1 MSPQWTDPAWRTEHL
16 AWAGD
21 TLGELGRRVDGE
33 VEQRVAPWST
43 VFRIPTDGGPA
54 WSKANGPGAA
64 HEGPLLGILRGLGEH
79 VALLPM
85 AFDVRRAW
93 LLLDDG
99 GPTLRSRP
107 APDGR
112 NGDTDLAAWTRILP
126 AYAALQRR
134 SEGHVEAMLAVG
146 VPDARPTTAPATLA
160 RLLADDGAWSRV
172 AAGDRGAADAARA
185 RLRALAPR
193 VAELA
198 AELAASPIPASVD
211 HGDLHGNNIVFGADG
226 GPRVFDWGDA
236 VVAHPFATLTGTLGS
251 IGHRAGLDAYGPE
264 LDGVREAY
272 LTAWTDLAPLSTLD
286 RLATLA
292 MDLGHIA
299 KAAAWERA
307 VAGLAPAEMGG
318 HHGATAAWLVALAQ
332 RLETR
337 DST

>member
-1 MSPQWTDPAWRTEHL
+1 MNARWTDPAWRTEHL

-21 TLGELGRRVDGE
+21 RLGELGRRVDGA
-33 VEQRVAPWST
+33 VEQRTAPWST
-43 VFRIPTDGGPA
+43 VFRIPTDRGPA

-64 HEGPLLGILRGLGEH
+64 HEGSLLDLLHRLGEPA
-79 VALLPM
+79 ALLPL
-85 AFDVRRAW
+85 AVDARRAW

-112 NGDTDLAAWTRILP
+112 NGDTDLAAWSRILP
-126 AYAALQRR
+126 VYAALQRR

-146 VPDARPTTAPATLA
+146 VPDARQSAATETLD
-160 RLLADDGAWSRV
+160 RLLADDAAWSRV
-172 AAGDRGAADAARA
+172 ADAARPATDAARA
-185 RLRALAPR
+185 RLRDLAPR

-211 HGDLHGNNIVFGADG
+211 HGDLHGNNIVFGPDG

-236 VVAHPFATLTGTLGS
+236 VVAHPFSTLTGTLGS
-251 IGHRAGLDAYGPE
+251 IGHHVGLDAYGPK

-272 LTAWTDLAPLSTLD
+272 LAAWAEFGPLSTLH

-299 KAAAWERA
+299 RAAAWERA

-318 HHGATAAWLVALAQ
+318 HHGATAAWLADLTQ

-337 DST
+337 DAG